1 LPGTDDLLWPFFNF
15 LNCDMGSVWELDFYS
30 RPVLDENQKK
40 LWEVLICE
48 GLVDNQTTPNNLF
61 RYSKFLNNTEVNSIN
76 LQAAI
81 EEAIAQAETPPS
93 RIRFFRYQ
101 MQNMIQRACDQIG
114 VPSKASRRT
123 LALQHWLDERRETFY
138 PNQPGYKNTPSP
150 SVAAPP
156 PTPKPLPDALL
167 GQKWAFVSLEVS
179 AFQDLPEWDIDFG
192 EAFPLSL
199 TEVSPETQIPGL
211 LIFSPRATAIAGW
224 MSGLELGYWRV
235 ETGKTP
241 RLILETGAA
250 ESWILANLTNPN
262 LLAEAQ
268 AFEAAKAKADQV
280 HFIGVQSSPES
291 ESFAGFWLLQ
301 SRNFG

>member
-1 LPGTDDLLWPFFNF
+1 
-15 LNCDMGSVWELDFYS
+15 MGSVWELDFYS
-30 RPVLDENQKK
+30 RPVLDDNQKK

-48 GLVDNQTTPNNLF
+48 GIVDTRTNPDALF
-61 RYSKFLNNTEVNSIN
+61 RYSKFLRNTEVNSIN
-76 LQAAI
+76 LK
-81 EEAIAQAETPPS
+81 EAIQEAMEQAGAEPS

-101 MQNMIQRACDQIG
+101 MQNMIQRACDEAGI
-114 VPSKASRRT
+114 PAKASRRT
-123 LALQHWLDERRETFY
+123 LALQQWLDDRKASFY

-167 GQKWAFVSLEVS
+167 GQKWAFVTLEAS
-179 AFQDLPEWDIDFG
+179 AFKDLPEWDIDFG
-192 EAFPLSL
+192 EAFPLGL
-199 TEVSPETQIPGL
+199 TNVAPDTPIPGL
-211 LIFSPRATAIAGW
+211 LVFSPRATALAGW
-224 MSGLELGYWRV
+224 MSGLEMGYWRV

-250 ESWILANLTNPN
+250 ESWILANLNTPD

-268 AFEAAKAKADQV
+268 SFDNAKGKADQV

-291 ESFAGFWLLQ
+291 ESFAGFWLLK
-301 SRNFG
+301 NLNLG

>member
-1 LPGTDDLLWPFFNF
+1 
-15 LNCDMGSVWELDFYS
+15 MGSVWELDFYS
-30 RPVLDENQKK
+30 RPVLDDNQKK

-48 GLVDNQTTPNNLF
+48 GIVDTQVNPNELF
-61 RYSKFLNNTEVNSIN
+61 RYSKFLPNTEVNSIN
-76 LQAAI
+76 LKDAI
-81 EEAIAQAETPPS
+81 QEAMEQAETPPS

-101 MQNMIQRACDQIG
+101 MQNMIQRACDEAGI
-114 VPSKASRRT
+114 PAKASRRT
-123 LALQHWLDERRETFY
+123 LALQQWLDDRKESFY

-167 GQKWAFVSLEVS
+167 GQKWAFVTLEAS
-179 AFQDLPEWDIDFG
+179 AFKDLPEWDIDFG
-192 EAFPLSL
+192 EAFPLNL
-199 TEVSPETQIPGL
+199 TNVAPDTPIPGL
-211 LIFSPRATAIAGW
+211 LVFSPRATALAGW
-224 MSGLELGYWRV
+224 MSGLEMGYWRV

-250 ESWILANLTNPN
+250 ESWILANLNTPD

-268 AFEAAKAKADQV
+268 AFDNAKSKADQV

-291 ESFAGFWLLQ
+291 ESFAGFWLLK
-301 SRNFG
+301 NLNLG